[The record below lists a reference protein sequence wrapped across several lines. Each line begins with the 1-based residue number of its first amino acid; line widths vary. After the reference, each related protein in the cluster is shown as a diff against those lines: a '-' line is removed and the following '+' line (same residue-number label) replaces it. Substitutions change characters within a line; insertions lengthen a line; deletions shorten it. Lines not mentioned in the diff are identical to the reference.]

1 MKNRAQ
7 SGFTL
12 IELVA
17 VIVLLGILAATALP
31 RFINLQDDARQSVIA
46 SVKSSVEGAASQAY
60 AAALVKGQSGAAG
73 SLTVDGNS
81 IVLVHGYPNRA
92 TIDLMVDLD
101 DKFKVE
107 DDGTDATLAYIG
119 YDFDNDNAVK
129 EHNCYVQ
136 YKEATASAK
145 AVVTV
150 VDTGCG
156 G

>member
-1 MKNRAQ
+1 MKNHAQ

-31 RFINLQDDARQSVIA
+31 RFINLQDDARKSVIG
-46 SVKSSVEGAASQAY
+46 SVKSSVEAAATQAF
-60 AAALVKGQSGAAG
+60 AAALVKGQSGATG
-73 SLTVDGNS
+73 SLTVDGNA
-81 IVLVHGYPNRA
+81 IALIYGYPSRA
-92 TIDLMVDLD
+92 AIDLMLDLD

-107 DDGTDATLAYIG
+107 DDSTVASLAYIG
-119 YDFDNDNAVK
+119 YDYDDDAAVK

-136 YKEATASAK
+136 YKEATSTAK

-150 VDTGCG
+150 VDTGCDG
-156 G
+156 